1 MAVALVRS
9 VMVATLLLTLAT
21 GCTRQ
26 PRPIYITY
34 STGAA
39 CISAVSPVFAAA
51 DTAPG
56 APRYTVRGELRTPR
70 SGPPLAKLHI
80 ELSGHGVAQVTGR
93 AFVIDSVRPGLYG
106 LITTAD
112 GYQQGVHYVTV
123 PIPSDSSL
131 IISMAPAF
139 AGYFCG
145 GFSTQVR
152 EFPSRRSWWQVW
164 RRRG

>member
-9 VMVATLLLTLAT
+9 VVVATLLLALAT
-21 GCTRQ
+21 RCTRQ
-26 PRPIYITY
+26 ARPIYITY

-39 CISAVSPVFAAA
+39 CISAVSPVYAAA
-51 DTAPG
+51 DTAPE

-70 SGPPLAKLHI
+70 SGPPLARVHI
-80 ELSGHGVAQVTGR
+80 QLSGHGMAQVTGR
-93 AFVIDSVRPGLYG
+93 AFVIDSVRPGQYG
-106 LITTAD
+106 LIATAD

-139 AGYFCG
+139 AGYSCG
-145 GFSTQVR
+145 GISAEVR
-152 EFPSRRSWWQVW
+152 EFPSRRPWWQFW
-164 RRRG
+164 RRGS